1 MGLFKMLGTQDIIL
15 MLVQDNLSIFWRTMN
30 FHSTRKDIL
39 QQQKPYVL
47 YFNTI
52 WQWNGDEFLS

>member
-1 MGLFKMLGTQDIIL
+1 MLGTQDIIL

-47 YFNTI
+47 YFYTI